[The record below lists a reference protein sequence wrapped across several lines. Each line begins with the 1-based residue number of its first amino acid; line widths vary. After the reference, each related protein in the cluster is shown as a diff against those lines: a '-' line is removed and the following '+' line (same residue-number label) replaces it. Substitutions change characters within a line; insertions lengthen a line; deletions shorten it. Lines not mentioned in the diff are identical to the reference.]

1 MNKKILFFLFIPFMG
16 LSQTQIGSDIVG
28 EFQTNEA
35 GTSVSISA
43 NGSIVAIGAPR
54 NIGGGNYSGN
64 VRIFQNVSGVW
75 SQLGNSIQGKSAN
88 DKFGTSVSL
97 SSDGSIVA
105 IGAPYNDDNGISYN
119 GAVSVY
125 KNVSGIWNKIGND
138 IIDNVQDLSGVSVA
152 LSSDGSVVAIG
163 SSYGNDL
170 GPAGNVSVY
179 ENISGN
185 WSKIGNTLTGSSAGD
200 MFGNSVAIS
209 DNGSIVAIG
218 ANTADGNGL
227 NSGSVSIY
235 QNVSGNWVKI
245 GADIYGEFA
254 GDDFGTGVSLS
265 ADGSIVAVGA
275 PENDGNGSYSGHV
288 KIFKNISGS
297 WTQIGADIEGEYAGD
312 RSGLS
317 VSLSSDGTILVIGNR
332 AHLSYVRLY
341 KYVSGNWIKLG
352 NIGKYTSGYFGY
364 SISLSS
370 NGDVLAVGIP
380 LSDANGTASG
390 SVKVYNLVGLLS
402 SDHFVLENFNIYPN
416 PTSDVLNISLENDLI
431 LKEVII
437 YNSLGQIVKKSN
449 KTKID
454 VSSLSKGMYHAEVK
468 TDKGKASKKIIIK

>member
-1 MNKKILFFLFIPFMG
+1 MNKKILFFLFIPFMAIC
-16 LSQTQIGSDIVG
+16 QTQIGNDIVG

-43 NGSIVAIGAPR
+43 NGLIVAIGAPR
-54 NIGGGNYSGN
+54 NIGNGNYSGN
-64 VRIFQNVSGVW
+64 VRVFQNVSGVW
-75 SQLGNSIQGKSAN
+75 SQVGNSILGKSAN

-105 IGAPYNDDNGISYN
+105 MGAPYNDDNGMPYN

-179 ENISGN
+179 ENIAGN

-218 ANTADGNGL
+218 ANAADGNGL

-245 GADIYGEFA
+245 GADIHGEFA
-254 GDDFGTGVSLS
+254 GDDFGAGVSLS

-275 PENDGNGSYSGHV
+275 TENDGNGSYSGHV
-288 KIFKNISGS
+288 RIFKNISGS
-297 WTQIGADIEGEYAGD
+297 WTQLGTDIDGEHAGD
-312 RSGLS
+312 RSGFT
-317 VSLSSDGTILVIGNR
+317 VSLSTDGTILAIGNR

-341 KYVSGNWIKLG
+341 KYVAGNWTKLG
-352 NIGKYTSGYFGY
+352 DIGKYTSGYFGS
-364 SISLSS
+364 SISLSAD
-370 NGDVLAVGIP
+370 GAIVAVGIP
-380 LSDANGTASG
+380 LSNANGTASG
-390 SVKVYNLVGLLS
+390 SVKVFNLDGLLS
-402 SDHFVLENFNIYPN
+402 SDTFVLDNFNIYPN
-416 PTSDVLNISLENDLI
+416 PTSNILNITLDNDLI
-431 LKEVII
+431 LQEVII
-437 YNSLGQIVKKSN
+437 YNSIGEIVKKSN

-454 VSSLSKGMYHAEVK
+454 VSYLSKGIYYTEVK
-468 TDKGKASKKIIIK
+468 TNRGKASKKIVIK

>member
-1 MNKKILFFLFIPFMG
+1 MNKNILLFFFIPFMAV
-16 LSQTQIGSDIVG
+16 SQTQIGNDIVG

-35 GTSVSISA
+35 GTSVSISG

-54 NIGGGNYSGN
+54 NIGNGNYSGN
-64 VRIFQNVSGVW
+64 VRVFKNVSGVW
-75 SQLGNSIQGKSAN
+75 SQVGNSIQGKSAN

-105 IGAPYNDDNGISYN
+105 IGAPYNDDNGLAFN

-138 IIDNVQDLSGVSVA
+138 IIDNTQDLSGVSVA

-170 GPAGNVSVY
+170 GPAGNVAVY
-179 ENISGN
+179 ENIAGN
-185 WSKIGNTLTGSSAGD
+185 WFKIGNTITGNSQGD
-200 MFGNSVAIS
+200 MFGNSIS
-209 DNGSIVAIG
+209 ISANGGILAIG

-235 QNVSGNWVKI
+235 QNISGNWVKI
-245 GADIYGEFA
+245 GVDIHGEFA
-254 GDDFGTGVSLS
+254 GDDFGSGVSLS
-265 ADGSIVAVGA
+265 SDGSIVAIGA

-288 KIFKNISGS
+288 RIFKNVSGS
-297 WTQIGADIEGEYAGD
+297 WTQIGTDIDGEHAGD
-312 RSGLS
+312 RSGLT
-317 VSLSSDGTILVIGNR
+317 VSLSSDGTILAIGNR

-341 KYVSGNWIKLG
+341 KNVVGNWVKLG
-352 NIGKYTSGYFGY
+352 DIGKYTSGYFGS

-370 NGDVLAVGIP
+370 NGSILAVGLP

-390 SVKVYNLVGLLS
+390 SVKMYNLDSLLS
-402 SDHFVLENFNIYPN
+402 SDSFVLENFNIYPN
-416 PTSDVLNISLENDLI
+416 PTSDVINVTLDNDLI
-431 LKEVII
+431 LQEIII

-449 KTKID
+449 KAKID
-454 VSSLSKGMYHAEVK
+454 VSSLSKGMYYIEVE
-468 TDKGKASKKIIIK
+468 TNKGKASKKIIIE

>member
-1 MNKKILFFLFIPFMG
+1 MAIC
-16 LSQTQIGSDIVG
+16 QTQIGNDIVG

-54 NIGGGNYSGN
+54 NIGNGNYSGN
-64 VRIFQNVSGVW
+64 VRVFQNVSGVW
-75 SQLGNSIQGKSAN
+75 TQVGNSILGKSAN

-105 IGAPYNDDNGISYN
+105 IGAPYNDDNGMPYN

-152 LSSDGSVVAIG
+152 LSSDGSVVVIG

-179 ENISGN
+179 ENIAGN

-218 ANTADGNGL
+218 ANAADGNGL

-245 GADIYGEFA
+245 GADIHGEFA
-254 GDDFGTGVSLS
+254 GDDFGAGVSLS

-275 PENDGNGSYSGHV
+275 TENDGNGSYSGHV
-288 KIFKNISGS
+288 RIFKNISGS
-297 WTQIGADIEGEYAGD
+297 WTQLGTDINGEHAGD
-312 RSGLS
+312 RSGFT
-317 VSLSSDGTILVIGNR
+317 VSLSTDGTILAIGNR

-341 KYVSGNWIKLG
+341 KYVAGNWTKLG
-352 NIGKYTSGYFGY
+352 DIGKYTSGYFGS
-364 SISLSS
+364 SISLSA
-370 NGDVLAVGIP
+370 NGAIVAVGIP
-380 LSDANGTASG
+380 LSNANGTASG
-390 SVKVYNLVGLLS
+390 SVKVYNLDGLLS
-402 SDHFVLENFNIYPN
+402 SDTFVLDNFNIYPN
-416 PTSDVLNISLENDLI
+416 PTSDILNITLDSDLI
-431 LKEVII
+431 LQEVII

-454 VSSLSKGMYHAEVK
+454 VSSLSKGMYHTEVK